1 MGWEWWQA
9 PATEPKRNRW
19 HSQRWTS
26 VTAPRRAVS
35 ALLVWAGGCLKSHD
49 GLAHGSGFLSSSGAL
64 FASAQ
69 RWSFGERAC
78 AVRCWGRASLWAGV
92 SRRVRGWQARAFSA
106 RFSPPT
112 CASCGRTGSAR
123 ALLPPPADLG
133 QYPGYRRA
141 GGGGCS
147 RAARVGCNAETA
159 SVRRRLS
166 HRRPAAVPWGALRRS
181 CAAFA
186 CAPRSGMCPREDDL
200 SRQPARAGVYPG
212 RARKAVIYS
221 YSQDSPSLLVSFP
234 RCLSR
239 VRRLRALSVQNA
251 YLIYSTRVNNSTCW

>member
-19 HSQRWTS
+19 HSQGETS
-26 VTAPRRAVS
+26 VTAPSKSGPVFLPFRKLLVCAPHGPGPGRGLS
-35 ALLVWAGGCLKSHD
+35 ALAPRRR
-49 GLAHGSGFLSSSGAL
+49 GLA
-64 FASAQ
+64 SAK
-69 RWSFGERAC
+69 RWGFGERAC

-159 SVRRRLS
+159 AVRRGLS
-166 HRRPAAVPWGALRRS
+166 HRRPAAVPWGARLRS

-186 CAPRSGMCPREDDL
+186 CAPHSGMCPM
-200 SRQPARAGVYPG
+200 
-212 RARKAVIYS
+212 
-221 YSQDSPSLLVSFP
+221 
-234 RCLSR
+234 
-239 VRRLRALSVQNA
+239 
-251 YLIYSTRVNNSTCW
+251 

>member
-1 MGWEWWQA
+1 MGVVGGGGAEVGEGVEVGVGVVA
-9 PATEPKRNRW
+9 GAGDGAEKEPLAFSKGDECHW
-19 HSQRWTS
+19 PSKS
-26 VTAPRRAVS
+26 G
-35 ALLVWAGGCLKSHD
+35 LGFFGLGGCLKSHD
-49 GLAHGSGFLSSSGAL
+49 GLAHGSGFRSSSGAL

-221 YSQDSPSLLVSFP
+221 YSQVG
-234 RCLSR
+234 
-239 VRRLRALSVQNA
+239 
-251 YLIYSTRVNNSTCW
+251 I

>member
-19 HSQRWTS
+19 RLKGETS
-26 VTAPRRAVS
+26 VTAPSKSGPVFLPFRKRLVLLSMAQGARVRSAARAPR
-35 ALLVWAGGCLKSHD
+35 WRG
-49 GLAHGSGFLSSSGAL
+49 
-64 FASAQ
+64 FASAK
-69 RWSFGERAC
+69 RCGFGERAC

-221 YSQDSPSLLVSFP
+221 YPQVL
-234 RCLSR
+234 
-239 VRRLRALSVQNA
+239 
-251 YLIYSTRVNNSTCW
+251 YM